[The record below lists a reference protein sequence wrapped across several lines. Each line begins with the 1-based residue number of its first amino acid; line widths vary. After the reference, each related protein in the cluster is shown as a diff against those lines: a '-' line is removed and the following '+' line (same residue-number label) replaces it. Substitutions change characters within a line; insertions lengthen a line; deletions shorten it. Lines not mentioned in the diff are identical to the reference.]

1 MYLNAEIC
9 WRRSSWSGEGMNCVE
24 LAALPPG
31 DGFAVRDS
39 KDPDGSRLPLEAS
52 GLAAL
57 LAGVKASVR

>member
-1 MYLNAEIC
+1 M
-9 WRRSSWSGEGMNCVE
+9 
-24 LAALPPG
+24 
-31 DGFAVRDS
+31 RDS